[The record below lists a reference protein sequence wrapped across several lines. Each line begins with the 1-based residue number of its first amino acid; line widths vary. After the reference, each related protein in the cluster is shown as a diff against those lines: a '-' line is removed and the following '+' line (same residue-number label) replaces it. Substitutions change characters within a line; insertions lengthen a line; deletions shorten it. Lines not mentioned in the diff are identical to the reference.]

1 MIKALI
7 FDFDGVIVDSDTF
20 HYNSWK
26 HILKEYFK
34 VNFLFS
40 DYLQIKG
47 VSRQMALNKLLQLY
61 SINIPNN
68 ELKNEILFKKNEIFL
83 KLINDI
89 TKDSLIPGVEQFIL
103 KYKPFYKIG
112 LASASKNARLIIN
125 KLEINGLFDVII
137 DANETKN
144 KKPDPEVF
152 FSCLTKL
159 NINPKNC
166 IVFEDSI
173 NGVKASKNG
182 GFLTCGVGN
191 IEIIDYVDYYIT
203 NFLDFN
209 LNDINS

>member
-47 VSRQMALNKLLQLY
+47 VGRQMALNKLLELY

-89 TKDSLIPGVEQFIL
+89 TKDSLIPGVEQFI
-103 KYKPFYKIG
+103 KSIIQG
-112 LASASKNARLIIN
+112 L
-125 KLEINGLFDVII
+125 
-137 DANETKN
+137 
-144 KKPDPEVF
+144 EV
-152 FSCLTKL
+152 T
-159 NINPKNC
+159 
-166 IVFEDSI
+166 
-173 NGVKASKNG
+173 
-182 GFLTCGVGN
+182 
-191 IEIIDYVDYYIT
+191 
-203 NFLDFN
+203 
-209 LNDINS
+209 

>member
-103 KYKPFYKIG
+103 KYKSFYKIG

>member
-1 MIKALI
+1 M
-7 FDFDGVIVDSDTF
+7 
-20 HYNSWK
+20 
-26 HILKEYFK
+26 
-34 VNFLFS
+34 
-40 DYLQIKG
+40 
-47 VSRQMALNKLLQLY
+47 
-61 SINIPNN
+61 
-68 ELKNEILFKKNEIFL
+68 
-83 KLINDI
+83 
-89 TKDSLIPGVEQFIL
+89 
-103 KYKPFYKIG
+103 
-112 LASASKNARLIIN
+112 IIN

-209 LNDINS
+209 LNDFNS

>member
-47 VSRQMALNKLLQLY
+47 VGRQMALNKLLELY

-68 ELKNEILFKKNEIFL
+68 KLKNEILFKKNEIFL

-112 LASASKNARLIIN
+112 LASASENARLIIN
-125 KLEINGLFDVII
+125 KLEINDLFDVII